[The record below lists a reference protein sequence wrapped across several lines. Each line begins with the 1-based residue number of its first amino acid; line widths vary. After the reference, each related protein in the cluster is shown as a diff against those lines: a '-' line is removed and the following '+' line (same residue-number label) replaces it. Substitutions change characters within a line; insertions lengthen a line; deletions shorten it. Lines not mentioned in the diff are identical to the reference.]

1 MLSNRRANTGYP
13 CYALAQQKGFQIV
26 QHMCMDRMGSTRV
39 ARMTRQKLRLD
50 WDDNRKRQLVRASQV
65 LFVAIKKSMWFIFI
79 FFIIIYISYMNDS
92 CVLYKLGKYFCHMAI
107 KSNETCL

>member
-1 MLSNRRANTGYP
+1 
-13 CYALAQQKGFQIV
+13 
-26 QHMCMDRMGSTRV
+26 
-39 ARMTRQKLRLD
+39 MTRQKLRLD

-79 FFIIIYISYMNDS
+79 FFIIIYISYMDDS

-107 KSNETCL
+107 KPNETFYVIKWNTIIKRNSFEIPKYLRYTYTYQYIVELE